1 MTDKDIKTKNDKTRK
16 TKNKLDARKTDQ
28 WKG

>member
-16 TKNKLDARKTDQ
+16 KKNKLDARKTDQ

>member
-16 TKNKLDARKTDQ
+16 AKNKLDARKTDQ